1 MDCSKVIRLVLIACL
16 GLSLSRAT
24 MAHAQSDASAEDS
37 VGPANDKDQG
47 AISDSA
53 IGVEDDLFRPGGSC
67 AALAYLSSSQLADL
81 IKAGFSDDRHSFCY
95 PEEPSEC
102 TEYTSL
108 LQGRGHLSTGE
119 DGFHCNLQVN
129 S

>member
-24 MAHAQSDASAEDS
+24 TALALPDASTGGSLEPT
-37 VGPANDKDQG
+37 GEKDQG
-47 AISDSA
+47 DISDSA

-67 AALAYLSSSQLADL
+67 AALAYLSSSQLGDL

-108 LQGRGHLSTGE
+108 LQGRGPLTTGE

>member
-24 MAHAQSDASAEDS
+24 TAHAQSDDSAETGS
-37 VGPANDKDQG
+37 EKDQG

-67 AALAYLSSSQLADL
+67 AALAYLSSSQLDDL
-81 IKAGFSDDRHSFCY
+81 IKAGFNDDRHSFCY

-108 LQGRGHLSTGE
+108 LQGRGHLTTGE

>member
-1 MDCSKVIRLVLIACL
+1 MDCSKLIRLVLIVCL
-16 GLSLSRAT
+16 GLSLSPAT
-24 MAHAQSDASAEDS
+24 TAQAQSDASAEGS
-37 VGPANDKDQG
+37 VEPTSDRDQG

-67 AALAYLSSSQLADL
+67 AALAYLSSSQLGDL

-108 LQGRGHLSTGE
+108 LQSRGRLTTGE